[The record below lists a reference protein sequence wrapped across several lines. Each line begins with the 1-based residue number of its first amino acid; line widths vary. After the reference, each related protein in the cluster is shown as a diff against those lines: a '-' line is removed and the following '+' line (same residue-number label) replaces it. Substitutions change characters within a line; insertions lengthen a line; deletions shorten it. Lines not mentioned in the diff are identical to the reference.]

1 GVPPDVVVSLAA
13 VGIMM
18 FFALAALWRRRRPPL
33 SRSAIRFYALSGL
46 AGFIADKVMK
56 RGNGLLMNVLIGIA
70 GSFVGGFLSGIVG
83 ISAGGFV
90 GNLIIATVGA
100 IIFLWV
106 YDQMRKN

>member
-1 GVPPDVVVSLAA
+1 MGLIVFLVL
-13 VGIMM
+13 G
-18 FFALAALWRRRRPPL
+18 
-33 SRSAIRFYALSGL
+33 GL

>member
-1 GVPPDVVVSLAA
+1 MGLIVFLVL
-13 VGIMM
+13 G
-18 FFALAALWRRRRPPL
+18 
-33 SRSAIRFYALSGL
+33 GL

-56 RGNGLLMNVLIGIA
+56 RGNGLLMNVLIGIT